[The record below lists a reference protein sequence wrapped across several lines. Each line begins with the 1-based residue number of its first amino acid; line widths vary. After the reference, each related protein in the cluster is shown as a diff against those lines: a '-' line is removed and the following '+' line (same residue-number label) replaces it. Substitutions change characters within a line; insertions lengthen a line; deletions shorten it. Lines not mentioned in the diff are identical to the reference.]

1 LLADAVQDKSI
12 PAWKLVSSLR
22 ELIALGRSDRTYP
35 KWSDR
40 FLSFCE
46 RSADATAQYLKEQAV
61 VAVPEETTTPPLRRS
76 SAIIKVWEL
85 LHSFIKPVLDADNL
99 KVPYPLVQF
108 LTEHV
113 GELSAVSGAK
123 LVIEISPQLTY
134 YQHQHTS
141 LRRAVLYLQA
151 IVNGPPIEE
160 RLGFLAL
167 PCLQSKSLFMN
178 CLLYHEVGHFIAE
191 ETTLLSPVERVELHD
206 ELRDAFRKYSQH
218 EDPEQREKNLYW
230 AMQTLEQLMEE
241 LFADLIAVRLVGLAY
256 TLSYMELLRLA
267 DLSPEEFRAFYIDHP
282 ADALRFREQLKA
294 LEDDGWDEYGANLP
308 HWKQLTSVA
317 GGGDDE
323 SHTPSD
329 YYFVPSDYRDDEGMS
344 EFWRILIDHL
354 CRSER
359 IGSIHTK
366 VNTLLADRKD
376 NPFDRHREFGRG
388 IEECLSHGIV
398 PSREADGS
406 MPHPLAVINGG
417 VIFLLSKMDDLHTA
431 VQGGPPE
438 FIAKRAF
445 LESRVEMWCLKAIE
459 DWLVRRQQESRG
471 HSPES

>member
-1 LLADAVQDKSI
+1 MVQDKSI
-12 PAWKLVSSLR
+12 PAWKLVSSLK
-22 ELIALGRSDRTYP
+22 ELIATARSDRTYP

-46 RSADATAQYLKEQAV
+46 RSADATARYLKDQPV
-61 VAVPEETTTPPLRRS
+61 VGDTDVAGTPTRSS

-113 GELSAVSGAK
+113 GQLSAVDKAK

-151 IVNGPPIEE
+151 IVNGPPMDE

-178 CLLYHEVGHFIAE
+178 CLLYHEVGHYIAE
-191 ETTLLSPVERVELHD
+191 ETGLLSPVERVELQD
-206 ELRDAFRKYSQH
+206 ELRCAFRQYSQH
-218 EDPEQREKNLYW
+218 DEPKQQDKNLYW
-230 AMQTLEQLMEE
+230 AMQTVEQLMEE

-267 DLSPEEFRAFYIDHP
+267 DLSQEEFRAFYINHP
-282 ADALRFREQLKA
+282 ADALRFREQLEV
-294 LEDDGWDEYGANLP
+294 LNDDDNDWNKYAGDLP
-308 HWKQLTSVA
+308 HWQQVMSV
-317 GGGDDE
+317 GSDKGDE
-323 SHTPSD
+323 SLPPSG
-329 YYFVPSDYRDDEGMS
+329 YYSVPTDYRDDEGMS
-344 EFWRILIDHL
+344 VFWRILIDHL
-354 CRSER
+354 CKPER
-359 IGSIHTK
+359 IRSIHSK
-366 VNTLLADRKD
+366 ASTLLAGQKD
-376 NPFDRHREFGRG
+376 NPFDCYNRFALG

-398 PSREADGS
+398 PSRGKEGS
-406 MPHPLAVINGG
+406 MPHPLAIINGG
-417 VIFLLSKMDDLHTA
+417 VIFLLSKMDDLHAT
-431 VQGGPPE
+431 VQGGPPA
-438 FIAKRAF
+438 FITKRAF
-445 LESRVEMWCLKAIE
+445 LENRVEMWCLKAIE
-459 DWLVRRQQESRG
+459 DWLVKRQQVET
-471 HSPES
+471 H